1 MSGRPIQLSG
11 GWLTELA
18 PEFEKPH
25 MERLRAF
32 LLEEKKKALVY
43 PPGPLIFNAFN
54 ATPYEKVRVVI
65 LGQDPYHGP
74 DQAHG
79 LCFSVR
85 RGVRLP
91 PSLRNIFQELSDDL
105 AIPPPLQGDLT
116 PWAEQGVLLLNSVLT
131 VRAHEAQSHAN
142 RGWEPF
148 TDRVIEILG
157 EKKENLVFLLWG
169 GPAQNKAHMIDGERH
184 LVLRSPH
191 PSPLSAHKGFFGCR
205 HFTRTNEYLVSH
217 GFAPIDWRLA

>member
-1 MSGRPIQLSG
+1 MSGRTIQLSG
-11 GWLTELA
+11 GWLRELA

-43 PPGPLIFNAFN
+43 PPGPLIFNAFS

-105 AIPPPLQGDLT
+105 AIPPPLHGDLT

-142 RGWEPF
+142 RGWEEF

-157 EKKENLVFLLWG
+157 EKNENLVFLLWG
-169 GPAQNKAHMIDGERH
+169 GPAQNKAHMIDEERH
-184 LVLRSPH
+184 RVLKSPH